1 MAFVS
6 WQLQLRFSSHLYR
19 YRRLRARQ
27 RLSSRRPSAF
37 GPASFFRVKWS
48 CDERGPAQLAIVLT
62 GCPLESPE
70 LHRIPRLSLSDLH
83 LKWQVLIFFF
93 IFKILLVGIK
103 GNIYILKSI
112 MLVSGDWRDDGFF
125 LRFPWTFRF
134 TLDRFDF
141 LLFLRAFSHVG
152 WVFWSTEYKKR
163 GEWVSELHAPPTTL
177 RGWHHHLS

>member
-1 MAFVS
+1 MTEAINSMAFVS

-70 LHRIPRLSLSDLH
+70 FHRIPRLSLSDLH

-125 LRFPWTFRF
+125 F
-134 TLDRFDF
+134 TISLDVSVHARPIRLPPLLESIFTRGMGF
-141 LLFLRAFSHVG
+141 LVNRI
-152 WVFWSTEYKKR
+152 
-163 GEWVSELHAPPTTL
+163 
-177 RGWHHHLS
+177 

>member
-1 MAFVS
+1 MGCVIFGRVARWRMTEAINSMAFVS

-70 LHRIPRLSLSDLH
+70 LHRIPRLSLS
-83 LKWQVLIFFF
+83 LIF
-93 IFKILLVGIK
+93 
-103 GNIYILKSI
+103 IYILKSI

-125 LRFPWTFRF
+125 F
-134 TLDRFDF
+134 TISLDVSVHARPIRLPPLLESIFTRGMGF
-141 LLFLRAFSHVG
+141 LVNRI
-152 WVFWSTEYKKR
+152 
-163 GEWVSELHAPPTTL
+163 
-177 RGWHHHLS
+177 